1 MIATIISLI
10 GGIDWYI
17 ELIIFIVISAASL
30 LCLRPVVN
38 KLLKRDEVKTNV
50 DEIIGKKGIMQKS
63 ADALNYGEVKIAGIV
78 WTAIVQND
86 NDVIEKGDKVKVL
99 AISGNKLIVTK
110 IKE

>member
-1 MIATIISLI
+1 
-10 GGIDWYI
+10 
-17 ELIIFIVISAASL
+17 
-30 LCLRPVVN
+30 
-38 KLLKRDEVKTNV
+38 
-50 DEIIGKKGIMQKS
+50 MQKS